1 MDKKIV
7 NAISKAWQEVYEK
20 KTLDPVDDKAND
32 KKFKDR
38 KDKDIDNDGDV
49 DSSDEYLH
57 KRRKATDDAIDGGEK
72 PADNAKPKK
81 GVNPFAKKE
90 AVKESDDEEMGNDE
104 PMAKDGMKKCA
115 ECGGSTENHDQE
127 CSKYASSEK
136 GKASKDESSCGG
148 DTKKVKKEAV
158 RHEDHGYG
166 EIIAESDEGVDVL
179 FAHGVEFNVPAEQL
193 EGVSSAIKTAK
204 RMGGNMT
211 GAVKKIDKFKKG
223 MSDNPRVQKA
233 LKKANEEDE
242 LEEKLETQ
250 RSKLPNGQRPKGPG
264 WVLKKSGEQSGKPH
278 SEWERKTKTVESVQ
292 EGTVAQLDDHV
303 QETYS
308 AIQQQTIAAMRS
320 MWEGAGAV
328 ADKKA
333 KPDPKGQP
341 ADDQD
346 TNLKGKGAVDMAKDL
361 DATGSDTTKVPKG
374 GDDEVGHDDAS
385 KAGRATK
392 PAAKRPGDQQIG
404 DKSIIKGG
412 K

>member
-1 MDKKIV
+1 MDKKQIES
-7 NAISKAWQEVYEK
+7 ISKAWQEVYEK
-20 KTLDPVDDKAND
+20 KTLDPVDPKEL
-32 KKFKDR
+32 KGKHKDR
-38 KDKDIDNDGDV
+38 EDGDIDNDGDT
-49 DSSDEYLH
+49 DSSDQYLH
-57 KRRKATDDAIDGGEK
+57 KKRKAISK
-72 PADNAKPKK
+72 
-81 GVNPFAKKE
+81 
-90 AVKESDDEEMGNDE
+90 AVKESDDEEMDNDE

-136 GKASKDESSCGG
+136 SKATKDESSCGS

-204 RMGGNMT
+204 KMGGNMT
-211 GAVKKIDKFKKG
+211 GAVKKIDKSKKG

-233 LKKANEEDE
+233 LRKANEE
-242 LEEKLETQ
+242 
-250 RSKLPNGQRPKGPG
+250 
-264 WVLKKSGEQSGKPH
+264 VPH
-278 SEWERKTKTVESVQ
+278 VEESVQ

-303 QETYS
+303 QEIYS

-320 MWEGAGAV
+320 MWEGTGAV

-361 DATGSDTTKVPKG
+361 DATGADTTKVPKG
-374 GDDEVGHDDAS
+374 GDDAQGHVDAT
-385 KAGRATK
+385 KAGRVTKSAT
-392 PAAKRPGDQQIG
+392 PRTGDQKTG
-404 DKSIIKGG
+404 DKKIVNPVKGATLHTTG
-412 K
+412 KE

>member
-49 DSSDEYLH
+49 DSSDQFLH
-57 KRRKATDDAIDGGEK
+57 KKRKAIDNEIDGGEK

-115 ECGGSTENHDQE
+115 ECGGSTDNHDQE

-136 GKASKDESSCGG
+136 GKSVKDESSCGS

-193 EGVSSAIKTAK
+193 EGVSSAIKTAR

-211 GAVKKIDKFKKG
+211 GAVKKIDKSKKG

-233 LKKANEEDE
+233 LRKANEE
-242 LEEKLETQ
+242 
-250 RSKLPNGQRPKGPG
+250 
-264 WVLKKSGEQSGKPH
+264 VPH
-278 SEWERKTKTVESVQ
+278 VEESVQ

-303 QETYS
+303 QETYRQAQGGIRGALS
-308 AIQQQTIAAMRS
+308 Q
-320 MWEGAGAV
+320 MWEAAV
-328 ADKKA
+328 KA
-333 KPDPKGQP
+333 KEGPKGKP
-341 ADDQD
+341 DDD
-346 TNLKGKGAVDMAKDL
+346 IDANLKGKGAKDMAKDA
-361 DATGSDTTKVPKG
+361 DHDSPDVPKG
-374 GDDEVGHDDAS
+374 GDDEQGHVDAT
-385 KAGRATK
+385 KAGRVVSQA
-392 PAAKRPGDQQIG
+392 PARPGDQKTG
-404 DKSIIKGG
+404 DKKIVNPVKGATLHTTG
-412 K
+412 KE

>member
-49 DSSDEYLH
+49 DSSDQYLH

-90 AVKESDDEEMGNDE
+90 AVKESDDEEMSNDE
-104 PMAKDGMKKCA
+104 PMAKGGMKKCA

-136 GKASKDESSCGG
+136 GKSVKDESSCGG

-193 EGVSSAIKTAK
+193 EGVSSAIKTAR

-211 GAVKKIDKFKKG
+211 GAVKKIDKAKKG

-242 LEEKLETQ
+242 LEEKLEKE
-250 RSKLPNGQRPKGPG
+250 RVKLPNRQRPKGPG
-264 WVLKKSGEQSGKPH
+264 WVLKKSGEQSGKDH
-278 SEWERKTKTVESVQ
+278 SEWERKFKRVESVQ
-292 EGTVAQLDDHV
+292 EGTVAEFEEEVVATYANFVEATKAAIV
-303 QETYS
+303 Q
-308 AIQQQTIAAMRS
+308 
-320 MWEGAGAV
+320 MWEKASQGSAGKHKDDFM
-328 ADKKA
+328 DKEAGGGKKMASDNDYGKA
-333 KPDPKGQP
+333 ELVK
-341 ADDQD
+341 
-346 TNLKGKGAVDMAKDL
+346 
-361 DATGSDTTKVPKG
+361 
-374 GDDEVGHDDAS
+374 DDEEGHQDALKVA
-385 KAGRATK
+385 KAGSQAPTRGSADQRKGDTK
-392 PAAKRPGDQQIG
+392 IVNPV
-404 DKSIIKGG
+404 KGSVQ
-412 K
+412 